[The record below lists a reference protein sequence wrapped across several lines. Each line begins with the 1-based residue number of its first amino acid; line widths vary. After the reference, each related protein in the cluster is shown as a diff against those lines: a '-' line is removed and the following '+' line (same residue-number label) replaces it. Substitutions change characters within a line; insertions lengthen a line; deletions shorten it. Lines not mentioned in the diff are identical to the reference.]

1 MTAIL
6 EQLQG
11 LVAAAEIPAGTLGV
25 ALILGLFGLMV
36 VGLVLGQELAFVLGG
51 AGVIVGWLAWGTP
64 GVTIAM
70 TKIYDQM
77 QSYSMVAIPMF
88 VLMANFLTHSKVA
101 DGLFESIRY
110 LLGPLKGGLGLAVI
124 LVSTVFAATTGIVGA
139 SVVTMGMLS
148 LPVLLRS
155 GYKPSLACGMVCA
168 GGSLG
173 ILIPPSIMLVSMG
186 SYAEV
191 SVGKIFFAAIVPGLS
206 LSLGYIIYLMVV
218 CHIHPDWGP
227 AMSPEELA
235 EMPLKKRITGS
246 LINLI
251 PPLILIFGVL
261 GSIFGGIA
269 TPTEA
274 AGIGALFSLI
284 LAIFYKQ
291 FSWKML
297 YESLIDTAKTTAMVF
312 IILFG
317 AAAFTGVFMSL
328 DGDQIIADWVL
339 SMGIGKWGAFA
350 IMMVIMFLL
359 GMFIDWL
366 GIVMIVF
373 PIFLPIMDTFG
384 FDRLWLVAVSATLLQ
399 TCFMTPPFGFALF
412 YVKGILPPSIKI
424 QEVYRGVIPFIIIIC
439 IVTALCAV
447 FPPLVSWLPSLLAC
461 FSPKATRSDG
471 GPSFGPLFS
480 FVHFQRTAGL
490 PETLRPGLKHPAA
503 ADQPLHKGRGRVR
516 QEAAGRVI
524 LLDLPGVHHQCAGPQ
539 FQGFRDVVGHKQ
551 DGDAALPVDAQELI
565 LQLAPGDLVHRAE
578 RLVHQQKLRTGG
590 QRPGDAHPLALSA
603 GEGAGI
609 PPRQRRVQP
618 HLLQQGSDFFSALL
632 PLPFLHAGDG
642 GHIGNVLLHG
652 HVGKQAHVLDGVA
665 DAAAQGHRVDSG
677 HILPLDQ
684 DSARVRRQQAVY
696 QLQHGGLSAAGPA
709 DDRHKCARLHIQ
721 REVPQNGLGAEGLG
735 DAFKAND
742 RLGHITPP
750 AGPSGAGSPWPHPAR
765 PGPPPP
771 PGS

>member
-191 SVGKIFFAAIVPGLS
+191 SVGKIFFAAMVPGLS

-373 PIFLPIMDTFG
+373 L
-384 FDRLWLVAVSATLLQ
+384 
-399 TCFMTPPFGFALF
+399 
-412 YVKGILPPSIKI
+412 
-424 QEVYRGVIPFIIIIC
+424 
-439 IVTALCAV
+439 
-447 FPPLVSWLPSLLAC
+447 SL
-461 FSPKATRSDG
+461 
-471 GPSFGPLFS
+471 
-480 FVHFQRTAGL
+480 
-490 PETLRPGLKHPAA
+490 
-503 ADQPLHKGRGRVR
+503 
-516 QEAAGRVI
+516 I
-524 LLDLPGVHHQCAGPQ
+524 
-539 FQGFRDVVGHKQ
+539 
-551 DGDAALPVDAQELI
+551 
-565 LQLAPGDLVHRAE
+565 
-578 RLVHQQKLRTGG
+578 
-590 QRPGDAHPLALSA
+590 
-603 GEGAGI
+603 
-609 PPRQRRVQP
+609 
-618 HLLQQGSDFFSALL
+618 
-632 PLPFLHAGDG
+632 
-642 GHIGNVLLHG
+642 HI
-652 HVGKQAHVLDGVA
+652 
-665 DAAAQGHRVDSG
+665 
-677 HILPLDQ
+677 
-684 DSARVRRQQAVY
+684 
-696 QLQHGGLSAAGPA
+696 
-709 DDRHKCARLHIQ
+709 
-721 REVPQNGLGAEGLG
+721 
-735 DAFKAND
+735 
-742 RLGHITPP
+742 
-750 AGPSGAGSPWPHPAR
+750 
-765 PGPPPP
+765 
-771 PGS
+771 

>member
-191 SVGKIFFAAIVPGLS
+191 SVGKIFFAAMVPGLS

-384 FDRLWLVAVSATLLQ
+384 FDRLWLVSATLLQ

-447 FPPLVSWLPSLLAC
+447 FPPLVTWLPSMLA
-461 FSPKATRSDG
+461 S
-471 GPSFGPLFS
+471 
-480 FVHFQRTAGL
+480 
-490 PETLRPGLKHPAA
+490 
-503 ADQPLHKGRGRVR
+503 
-516 QEAAGRVI
+516 
-524 LLDLPGVHHQCAGPQ
+524 
-539 FQGFRDVVGHKQ
+539 
-551 DGDAALPVDAQELI
+551 
-565 LQLAPGDLVHRAE
+565 
-578 RLVHQQKLRTGG
+578 
-590 QRPGDAHPLALSA
+590 
-603 GEGAGI
+603 
-609 PPRQRRVQP
+609 
-618 HLLQQGSDFFSALL
+618 
-632 PLPFLHAGDG
+632 
-642 GHIGNVLLHG
+642 
-652 HVGKQAHVLDGVA
+652 
-665 DAAAQGHRVDSG
+665 
-677 HILPLDQ
+677 
-684 DSARVRRQQAVY
+684 
-696 QLQHGGLSAAGPA
+696 
-709 DDRHKCARLHIQ
+709 
-721 REVPQNGLGAEGLG
+721 
-735 DAFKAND
+735 
-742 RLGHITPP
+742 
-750 AGPSGAGSPWPHPAR
+750 
-765 PGPPPP
+765 
-771 PGS
+771 